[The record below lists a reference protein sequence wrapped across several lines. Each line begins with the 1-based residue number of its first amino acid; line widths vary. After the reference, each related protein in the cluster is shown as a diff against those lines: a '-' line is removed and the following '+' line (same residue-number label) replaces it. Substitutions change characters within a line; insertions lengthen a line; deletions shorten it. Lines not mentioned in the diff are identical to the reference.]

1 MLKLL
6 GAALVLLAGTLFGFH
21 QASQLARRPKQIAD
35 LIRLL
40 QRLESEILYGF
51 TPLPEALRR
60 TGGTCAAPVGT
71 LFLEAAGELERST
84 GQSAAGIWHK
94 AVTRSWRATSMKA
107 SEREVLLQLG
117 HTLGLT
123 DREDQVKHLRLA
135 VSQLQGESD
144 TARDEQQRYER
155 MWKSLGVL
163 MGALAVILM
172 Y

>member
-6 GAALVLLAGTLFGFH
+6 GAALVLLAGTLMGFH
-21 QASQLARRPKQIAD
+21 QAAQLARRPKQIAD

-40 QRLESEILYGF
+40 QRLETEIVYGF

-71 LFLEAAGELERST
+71 LFLETSRELERAE
-84 GQSAAGIWHK
+84 GEQAAGVWERTI
-94 AVTRSWRATSMKA
+94 TRGWRATAMKPQ
-107 SEREVLLQLG
+107 EREVLLQLG
-117 HTLGLT
+117 TTLGLT

-135 VSQLQGESD
+135 VSQLQAESE

-163 MGALAVILM
+163 LGALVVILM